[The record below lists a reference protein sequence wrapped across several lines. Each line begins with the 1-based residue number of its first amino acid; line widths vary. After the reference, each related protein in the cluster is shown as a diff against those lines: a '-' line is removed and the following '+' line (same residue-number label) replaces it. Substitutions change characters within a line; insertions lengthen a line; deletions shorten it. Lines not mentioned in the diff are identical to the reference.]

1 MKDSNLKFLN
11 QKNKKNPKKYKKVI
25 LEEQES
31 EIESDFE
38 QEQEESEMEEIEP
51 NKKTKNLQSKK
62 REPEN
67 NIFDYINQ
75 KNAKRYK

>member
-1 MKDSNLKFLN
+1 M
-11 QKNKKNPKKYKKVI
+11 I

-31 EIESDFE
+31 EIETDFE

-67 NIFDYINQ
+67 IFHYINQ
-75 KNAKRYK
+75 KNAKTYKW

>member
-1 MKDSNLKFLN
+1 MN

-38 QEQEESEMEEIEP
+38 QEQEESEIEEIEP
-51 NKKTKNLQSKK
+51 NKKTKNLQLKK

-67 NIFDYINQ
+67 NIFDHINQ